1 MKKAKRSHSPEVGKE
16 KARKKMKLGMK
27 DASEKKTVEDFPNGI
42 VIRNLSKQIDTEKR
56 DRREDRRRRDVS
68 DDADERD
75 RRWDRR
81 RCVNSTERKRSK
93 ERRRDDSRVRG
104 RRRLRDR
111 RRSPSPRRRSPSATK
126 RSLSP
131 RRRSPRS
138 SMARM
143 PFLIPS
149 GFTR

>member
-1 MKKAKRSHSPEVGKE
+1 MRIHG
-16 KARKKMKLGMK
+16 
-27 DASEKKTVEDFPNGI
+27 KKTVEDFPNGI
-42 VIRNLSKQIDTEKR
+42 AIRNLSKQIETEKR

-93 ERRRDDSRVRG
+93 ERRRDDSRVRD

-111 RRSPSPRRRSPSATK
+111 RR
-126 RSLSP
+126 

-143 PFLIPS
+143 PILIPS